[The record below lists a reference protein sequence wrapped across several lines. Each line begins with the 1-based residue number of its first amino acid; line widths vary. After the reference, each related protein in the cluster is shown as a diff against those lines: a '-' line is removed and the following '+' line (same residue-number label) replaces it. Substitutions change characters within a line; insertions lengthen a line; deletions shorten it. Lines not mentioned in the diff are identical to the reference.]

1 MVEDSNDF
9 TISGTRDA
17 SPKSKDIET
26 GEREE
31 RELVRR
37 AAAGHRP
44 SFDRLTAGYHQAVY
58 RVAYRFFNDKE
69 DACDATQE
77 VFLKAWRSIGSFE
90 GRSSFKT
97 WILWIAGNTCITLSK
112 ARTRQKKSFLES
124 IIDWF
129 SKRPEDDPAEIVI
142 EQEYQT
148 ELRQAIERNIAKL
161 PEAYRM
167 PVILRDMEGYS
178 HDQIAEVLDIKEGT
192 VKSRINRGRRLLQEA
207 LEPLLRQRSRT

>member
-1 MVEDSNDF
+1 MVEKLKKV
-9 TISGTRDA
+9 TIPGTRDV
-17 SPKSKDIET
+17 SPGSKDIEA
-26 GEREE
+26 GEDEE
-31 RELVRR
+31 RQLIRR
-37 AAAGHRP
+37 AASGHRP
-44 SFDRLTAGYHQAVY
+44 SFDRLAARYHQAVY
-58 RVAYRFFNDKE
+58 RVAYRFFNGKE

-97 WILWIAGNTCITLSK
+97 WILRIAGNTCITLSQS
-112 ARTRQKKSFLES
+112 RSRQKKSFLES

-129 SKRPEDDPAEIVI
+129 SKRPEDDPADIVI
-142 EQEYQT
+142 EQEYQA
-148 ELRQAIERNIAKL
+148 ELRKAIERNIAKL

-178 HDQIAEVLDIKEGT
+178 HDQIAEVLDIREGT

>member
-1 MVEDSNDF
+1 MVEKLKKV
-9 TISGTRDA
+9 TIPGTRDV
-17 SPKSKDIET
+17 SPGSKDIEA
-26 GEREE
+26 GEDEE
-31 RELVRR
+31 RQLIRR
-37 AAAGHRP
+37 AASGHRP
-44 SFDRLTAGYHQAVY
+44 SFDRLAARYHQAVY
-58 RVAYRFFNDKE
+58 RVAYRFFNGKE

-97 WILWIAGNTCITLSK
+97 WILRIAGNTCITLSQS
-112 ARTRQKKSFLES
+112 RSRQKKSFLES

-129 SKRPEDDPAEIVI
+129 SKRPEDDPADIVI
-142 EQEYQT
+142 EQEYQA

-178 HDQIAEVLDIKEGT
+178 HDQIAEVLVIREGT

>member
-1 MVEDSNDF
+1 MVEEQKNSIIPGTLEPPSRSIDF
-9 TISGTRDA
+9 ENE
-17 SPKSKDIET
+17 K
-26 GEREE
+26 GEEE
-31 RELVRR
+31 LLIRR
-37 AAAGHRP
+37 AIVGHRP
-44 SFDRLTAGYHQAVY
+44 SFDRLVARYHSAVY
-58 RVAYRFFNDKE
+58 RVAYRFFNNSE

-77 VFLKAWRSIGSFE
+77 VFLKAWRAIGTFE

-97 WILWIAGNTCITLSK
+97 WILRIAGNTCITLSQS
-112 ARTRQKKSFLES
+112 RSRQKKSVLES

-129 SKRPEDDPAEIVI
+129 SQRPADDPADIVV
-142 EQEYQT
+142 EQEYQS
-148 ELRQAIERNIAKL
+148 ELRRAIERNLARL

-178 HDQIAEVLDIKEGT
+178 HDQIADVLELKEGT